1 MNVETILK
9 TKGRD
14 VVTMRPEATL
24 AAAAKELHRR
34 GIGAIVVTDDK
45 GGVSGILSERDVVH
59 TLAKSGP
66 ESLANPIAE
75 VMTHRVH
82 TCRLADTIND
92 LMALMTAQRIR
103 HLPVVEQGK
112 LCGIV
117 SIGDVVKYRLE
128 EVEFEAGALREY
140 VATAG

>member
-1 MNVETILK
+1 MNVEMILK

-14 VVTMRPEATL
+14 VITIQPSATL
-24 AAAAKELHRR
+24 AAAARLLQQR
-34 GIGAIVVTDDK
+34 GIGAIVVLDQE
-45 GGVSGILSERDVVH
+45 GGVAGILSERDIVH

-66 ESLANPIAE
+66 NSLNQPVGE
-75 VMTHRVH
+75 VMTRRLH
-82 TCRLADTIND
+82 TCKLADTIND

-103 HLPVVEQGK
+103 HLPVVEQGR

>member
-14 VVTMRPEATL
+14 VITIRPDATV
-24 AAAAKELHRR
+24 AAAARDLQQRS
-34 GIGAIVVTDDK
+34 IGAIVVVDDK
-45 GGVSGILSERDVVH
+45 DAVSGILSERDVVH
-59 TLAKSGP
+59 TLAKIGP
-66 ESLANPIAE
+66 ASLSLPVSE
-75 VMTHRVH
+75 VMTRRLY
-82 TCRLADTIND
+82 TCKLTDTIHD

-103 HLPVVEQGK
+103 HLPVVEKGK

>member
-14 VVTMRPEATL
+14 VITTRPDATV
-24 AAAAKELHRR
+24 AAAARELQQRS
-34 GIGAIVVTDDK
+34 IGAIVVLDDK

-59 TLAKSGP
+59 TLAKIGP
-66 ESLANPIAE
+66 ASLSLPVSE
-75 VMTHRVH
+75 VMTRRLY
-82 TCRLADTIND
+82 TCKLTDTIND

-103 HLPVVEQGK
+103 HLPVVEMGK

>member
-1 MNVETILK
+1 MNVEVILK
-9 TKGRD
+9 TKGREVITTKPD
-14 VVTMRPEATL
+14 ATL
-24 AAAAKELHRR
+24 ASAARELQQR
-34 GIGAIVVTDDK
+34 GIGAVVVLDDK
-45 GGVSGILSERDVVH
+45 GEVSGILSERDIVH
-59 TLAKSGP
+59 ALAKFGP
-66 ESLANPIAE
+66 DGLSQPVSD
-75 VMTHRVH
+75 VMTRRLH
-82 TCRLADTIND
+82 TCKLTDTIND

-103 HLPVVEQGK
+103 HLPVLENGK

>member
-1 MNVETILK
+1 MNVEVILK
-9 TKGRD
+9 TKGRE
-14 VVTMRPEATL
+14 VITARPDATL
-24 AAAAKELHRR
+24 AAAARELQQR
-34 GIGAIVVTDDK
+34 GIGAVVVLDDK
-45 GGVSGILSERDVVH
+45 GEVSGILSERDIVH
-59 TLAKSGP
+59 ALAKLGP
-66 ESLANPIAE
+66 DSLSQPVAD
-75 VMTHRVH
+75 VMTRRLH
-82 TCRLADTIND
+82 TCKLTDTIND

-103 HLPVVEQGK
+103 HLPVVEKGK

>member
-1 MNVETILK
+1 MNVEMILK
-9 TKGRD
+9 TKGRN
-14 VVTMRPEATL
+14 VVTMKPDATL
-24 AAAAKELHRR
+24 AAAASELQRR
-34 GIGAIVVTDDK
+34 GIGAVVVLDEN
-45 GGVSGILSERDVVH
+45 GGVAGILSERDIVH

-66 ESLANPIAE
+66 DSLSHPVSD
-75 VMTHRVH
+75 VMTRRLH
-82 TCRLADTIND
+82 TCKLTDTIND

-103 HLPVVEQGK
+103 HLPVVEEGR